1 MSVLLRRST
10 ARLFST
16 SSMTSSRE
24 RTASA
29 PALTLGGEGMVN
41 CTDPTA
47 SGVPYGDCA
56 CPPTRQRE
64 LRLEVAPTLSPL
76 GAPATAVAGGPERA
90 GRSRQARRSR
100 LR

>member
-47 SGVPYGDCA
+47 SGSV
-56 CPPTRQRE
+56 RR
-64 LRLEVAPTLSPL
+64 LRLPLEALCSHSIAAEGEAQRVLL
-76 GAPATAVAGGPERA
+76 GARTHPDIPQRCPHDPGRATEP
-90 GRSRQARRSR
+90 
-100 LR
+100 